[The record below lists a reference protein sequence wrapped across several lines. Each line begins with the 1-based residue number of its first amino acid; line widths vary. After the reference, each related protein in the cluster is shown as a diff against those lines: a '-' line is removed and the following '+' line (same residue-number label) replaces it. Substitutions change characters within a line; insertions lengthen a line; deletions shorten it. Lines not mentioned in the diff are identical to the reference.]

1 MVTYLNK
8 MVDGV
13 EIPLTPEEI
22 AEFEARDAAWAAD
35 EPKRAA
41 RKQRNEDIADDPE
54 RKDLL
59 DKLSNAT
66 NAQISNWVDANVT
79 NLADARKLFKI
90 IIRVMARTDPM

>member
-1 MVTYLNK
+1 MAHIK

-13 EIPLTPEEI
+13 EMPMTPEEI
-22 AEFEARDAAWAAD
+22 AEFQARSDAWEADA
-35 EPKRAA
+35 PKRAA
-41 RKQRNEDIADDPE
+41 KQQRNDEIMNDPD

-66 NAQISNWVDANVT
+66 NAQIGAWVDANVT

-90 IIRVMARTDPM
+90 ILRVLSNTSPL

>member
-1 MVTYLNK
+1 MVQIK

-13 EIPLTPEEI
+13 EVPLTPEEI
-22 AEFEARDAAWAAD
+22 AEFEERNAAWEAD
-35 EPKRAA
+35 APKRQA
-41 RKQRNEDIADDPE
+41 RQQRNKDIMDDPE

-90 IIRVMARTDPM
+90 ILRVMSNIGPT